1 MAGRKIT
8 PEIAVQLLEKGRTP
22 VLEGFRS
29 RTGKIF
35 NATLVLQGKKVVF
48 EFQNGKGNSNKED
61 NRVRSESA
69 NRDKNAIRIRVESGN
84 SGAVHLF
91 IGQPINFVCDVSYGL
106 VSSRLAEC
114 LGCMTAAR
122 LVKHRLKDVSG
133 VRLIFSLNNLDFS
146 RYLLRERSPR
156 DAEVKK
162 AVGHLWDLLQGFAG
176 WEARFAP
183 AKKPRLRGGPRADK
197 FPRGVFPWL
206 DVSVANKGDGLE
218 VRLPDCPDV
227 HAQFRASIFKAVPG
241 EGGRFNVPASA
252 EQALLAW
259 LNAVKGVGGS
269 SPVS

>member
-1 MAGRKIT
+1 MAGKKLN
-8 PEIAVQLLEKGRTP
+8 PEIVAHLLEKRRTP

-29 RTGKIF
+29 RSGKVF
-35 NATLVLQGKKVVF
+35 NAALVLWGKKVAF
-48 EFQNGKGNSNKED
+48 EFQDGKENGSKED
-61 NRVRSESA
+61 KRVEFESMNRNGNV
-69 NRDKNAIRIRVESGN
+69 IRVRVESGN

-91 IGQPINFVCDVSYGL
+91 IEQPINFVCDVSYGL

-114 LGCMTAAR
+114 LGCITAAR
-122 LVKHRLKDVSG
+122 LVKHRLKDVSS

-156 DAEVKK
+156 DVEVKK
-162 AVGHLWDLLQGFAG
+162 AVGHLWGLLQEFAG
-176 WEARFAP
+176 WEAQFVPTR
-183 AKKPRLRGGPRADK
+183 KPRLRGGPRADK

-206 DVSVANKGDGLE
+206 DISITNKGDGLE
-218 VRLPDCPDV
+218 VKLPDCPDV

-241 EGGRFNVPASA
+241 EGGCFNVPASA